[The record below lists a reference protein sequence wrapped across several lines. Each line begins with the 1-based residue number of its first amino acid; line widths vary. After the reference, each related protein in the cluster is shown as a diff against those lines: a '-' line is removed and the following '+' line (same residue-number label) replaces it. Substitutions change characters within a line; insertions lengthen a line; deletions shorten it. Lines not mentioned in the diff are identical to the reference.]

1 MNKKRKEEI
10 INATLDLASKYGLKA
25 ISMNMIAQSV
35 GIKKPSLYNHF
46 KSKDE
51 LVLEMYNYIRK
62 EASLNVPLTIDF
74 NKYQSSEELL
84 SDLVNNYIIMN
95 NNEKIRSFYK
105 VIYSERC
112 LNKQAANILVEETNK
127 MINATTFVFRKMEEL
142 NMLHF
147 TNIEMSAMTFALT
160 IHGIM
165 DYNEDLNFIE
175 KEKTNINEYIKYFC
189 NINERKL

>member
-1 MNKKRKEEI
+1 MNEKRKEEI
-10 INATLDLASKYGLKA
+10 INASLDLASKYGLKA

-51 LVLEMYNYIRK
+51 LVIEMYNYIRK
-62 EASLNVPLTIDF
+62 EASLNVPLALDF
-74 NKYQSSEELL
+74 NKYKRSEELL
-84 SDLVNNYIIMN
+84 CDLVNNYLIMN
-95 NNEKIRSFYK
+95 NTEKLKSFYK

-112 LNKQAANILVEETNK
+112 FNKQAANIIVEETNK
-127 MINATTFVFRKMEEL
+127 MIKATLFVFKTMEEL

-147 TNIEMSAMTFALT
+147 INIEMSAMTFALT

-189 NINERKL
+189 EINERKL